1 MLLAVAVAEVADA
14 IKTPL
19 LLVIRKEE
27 VLIPKPCLLTL
38 YSGMVI

>member
-14 IKTPL
+14 IRAPL
-19 LLVIRKEE
+19 LLVIHKEG
-27 VLIPKPCLLTL
+27 VLIFKLCLLTL